1 MCILLYSCNL
11 ILYTNVTKIIM
22 DFLLIYYGLLS
33 NSIVISKITTIHIYA
48 TCYFRNH
55 IGINNN

>member
-1 MCILLYSCNL
+1 MEYHGLFSY
-11 ILYTNVTKIIM
+11 
-22 DFLLIYYGLLS
+22 IYYGLLS

-48 TCYFRNH
+48 TCYFKNH

>member
-1 MCILLYSCNL
+1 MCISLYSCNL

-22 DFLLIYYGLLS
+22 DYLLIYYGLLS

-48 TCYFRNH
+48 TCYL
-55 IGINNN
+55 